1 MTLSNF
7 VQRPTEGTRA
17 VDQGD
22 DVVLTR
28 RGASD
33 LLLRDAEVAAQER
46 DAYAAPLTLFAAL
59 ADAEVLDRLLRNGV
73 LTAVFPWLELF
84 DSRDQQAFVEEYMR
98 AVRVSA
104 SLRNPA
110 MLARVLHAW
119 QVTAEL
125 IASPERQTAIST
137 SLEEGELIEVERP

>member
-17 VDQGD
+17 VDQGE

-33 LLLRDAEVAAQER
+33 LLLREADSADSER
-46 DAYAAPLTLFAAL
+46 DAYVAPLTLFAAL

-84 DSRDQQAFVEEYMR
+84 DAHDHKEFVEEYMR

-110 MLARVLHAW
+110 MLARVLRAW